1 LHVLLL
7 IESRLLRVSSLRVS
21 KVAPVAASLRL
32 YDLMLGVVSGVAV
45 GLILGLIGG
54 GGSVFA
60 VPLLIYAVGV
70 PSAHVAIGTSA
81 VAVAVN
87 AAFNLALHSR
97 QGTAKWRC
105 ACLFAI
111 AAIVGAWAGS
121 SLGKAIGGHE
131 LLGLFGALMIVIGAL
146 MLRRP
151 THAAR
156 ADVHLDAGSVAML
169 GPRLT
174 SLGFFTG
181 GVSGFFGIGGEFL
194 IVPSLMLATDMPM
207 IAAIGSSLVAV
218 TAFGVTTAVNYTTSE
233 LVDWPLAMLFV
244 AGGMLGGMAGSRLS
258 VKWSSRR
265 RALSVV
271 FSVVVMTV
279 GTYMI
284 LRTLQAFHGGS

>member
-1 LHVLLL
+1 
-7 IESRLLRVSSLRVS
+7 
-21 KVAPVAASLRL
+21 
-32 YDLMLGVVSGVAV
+32 MLGTISGVAV

-97 QGTAKWRC
+97 QGTVKWRC
-105 ACLFAI
+105 ASLFAI
-111 AAIVGAWAGS
+111 AGIVGAWAGS
-121 SLGKAIGGHE
+121 SLGKAMGGQE
-131 LLGLFGALMIVIGAL
+131 LLGLFGTLMIVIGAL

-151 THAAR
+151 THAAH
-156 ADVHLDAGSVAML
+156 ADVHLDAASVAYL
-169 GPRLT
+169 GPRLV
-174 SLGFFTG
+174 SLGFLTG
-181 GVSGFFGIGGEFL
+181 GVSGFFGIGGGFL
-194 IVPSLMLATDMPM
+194 VVPSLMLATDMPM

-218 TAFGVTTAVNYTTSE
+218 TAFGVTTAVNYTTSG
-233 LVDWPLAMLFV
+233 LVDWPLATLFV
-244 AGGMLGGMAGSRLS
+244 AGGVLGGVAGTKMSL
-258 VKWSSRR
+258 KWSSRR

-271 FSVVVMTV
+271 FSVVVMVV

-284 LRTLQAFHGGS
+284 LQTLHELHGGS